1 MTKLRLSFALS
12 GVVFLLV
19 LAVAPLKDF
28 FREWKWY
35 QYEYNDLITE
45 LPQKVKPAEIGIKQV
60 WVRGLDRIDRC
71 GTCHLGLS
79 EPALQEARQPFRAH
93 PRIDHDF
100 EEFGCTVCHEGQG
113 AATTYKGSVGKV
125 EYWDKPMHPTKFME
139 ASCGKCHKEK
149 EVLHAPILTAGR
161 KLIQE
166 SNCAACHRTE
176 GVEKQWTPS
185 LDGIGSKVNRSWLVN
200 WLKNPKAY
208 FVKTRMP
215 NFLLS
220 DEEVNILADFLMTLK
235 TFPHDATLDRLPTVL
250 TSGTETQREKLAEL
264 GATRLS
270 EARCISCHS
279 INGRG
284 GTVATELG
292 KVASKANPAWLYSY
306 MKNPKRL
313 QPGVEMPRYRFSETE
328 LAAVVASIQSEF
340 VDYDMEEQPPHTP
353 DPSYFE
359 KGRALFK
366 KYNCSGCHE
375 LGGMMKA
382 EEMGPD
388 LTSIGA
394 KRIYEIDFGRSG
406 IEQALPSYLFT
417 KVKSPR
423 VFSPTMKMPSYE
435 FTDEEAQAITVA
447 LLGNTEEGIP
457 EEFKVPAK
465 PQSTYAPQGEFG
477 KLVDDLACFG
487 CHTMFGRGRLAATD
501 LTLEASQAQRKWI
514 EKYFKIPYSLRPI
527 LPERMPNLFVSD
539 AEIKVMVD
547 YMEKVFIADSV
558 EREVRVDQARMAKGK
573 MLYYEKYG
581 CQACHQINLKGGYVG
596 PALDKAGS
604 RLKAG
609 WIFHWLKDP
618 QAFKPETIEPKN
630 NLTDEEAEALTV
642 FLMSLK

>member
-12 GVVFLLV
+12 GVVFFVV
-19 LAVAPLKDF
+19 LAIAPLKDF

-35 QYEYNDLITE
+35 QYEYNGLITE
-45 LPQKVKPAEIGIKQV
+45 LPRRVKPAEIGIKQL

-79 EPALQEARQPFRAH
+79 EPALQQARQPFRAH

-113 AATTYKGSVGKV
+113 AATTYKGSVGNV
-125 EYWDKPMHPTKFME
+125 EYWDKPMYPTKFME

-149 EVLHAPILTAGR
+149 EVLRAPILTFGR
-161 KLIQE
+161 ELIEE

-176 GVEKQWTPS
+176 GFEKQWTPS

-208 FVKTRMP
+208 FAKTRMP
-215 NFLLS
+215 NFFLT
-220 DEEVNILADFLMTLK
+220 DDEVNILADFLMTLK
-235 TFPHDATLDRLPTVL
+235 TFPRDATLDRLPAVL
-250 TSGTETQREKLAEL
+250 TSGTEPQREKLAEL

-270 EARCISCHS
+270 EARCISCHP

-292 KVASKANPAWLYSY
+292 KVASKVNAAWLYSY

-313 QPGVEMPRYRFSETE
+313 QPGVEMPRYRFNETE

-340 VDYDMEEQPPHTP
+340 VDYEMEERPPHTP

-375 LGGMMKA
+375 LGGMTKA

-394 KRIYEIDFGRSG
+394 KKLYEIDFGKSS

-447 LLGNTEEGIP
+447 LLGSTEEEIP
-457 EEFKVPAK
+457 AQFKVQPK
-465 PQSTYAPQGEFG
+465 PRSTYAPQGEFG

-487 CHTMFGRGRLAATD
+487 CHTMFGRGRLVATD

-539 AEIKVMVD
+539 AEIKVMVN

-558 EREVRVDQARMAKGK
+558 EREVRVDQDSMAKGK
-573 MLYYEKYG
+573 ILYYEKYG

-604 RLKAG
+604 RLKPG